1 MSFKSR
7 YKAAHQR
14 WKAKTPLLFKN
25 IIKIGLGISGV
36 AVAIH
41 MALETAGAV
50 EPEWWTMIYP
60 YLVGFPAGM
69 AAVAKFTQSYDKD
82 GHPIYDKDT
91 A

>member
-1 MSFKSR
+1 
-7 YKAAHQR
+7 
-14 WKAKTPLLFKN
+14 
-25 IIKIGLGISGV
+25 
-36 AVAIH
+36 
-41 MALETAGAV
+41 
-50 EPEWWTMIYP
+50 MIYP